1 MYLLSNHLR
10 FPHLEVRNMNS
21 DCCLEDSFPKKVTEI
36 MTEIA
41 E

>member
-1 MYLLSNHLR
+1 MYLLSNHLC
-10 FPHLEVRNMNS
+10 FPHLVRNMNS